1 MHSDIVHFRGPELV
15 RDCVNVELTWVQ
27 STIRRHAP
35 VFYLHPDDK
44 YMPCSAEFFMEQC
57 ELQGRGINGND
68 VVILPKG
75 SVTGE
80 QLLIQQDDVQSQW
93 TSLRLCFKCH
103 EARFGVPLAKINS
116 VPVYVHIKAV
126 VADDNRYIEAFEI
139 NYITLYAYNG
149 EYTVIPGLVQA
160 GAHDGDIEHITARV
174 CPESGDLLAMWY
186 NSHRPR
192 DGEWVEADSVPR
204 VVPSG
209 RPIAYVALHGH
220 GTYPRTGTIHRHF
233 WLGNDKCS
241 DRGVVWDPERLVL
254 LPSMERGLQASVASG
269 PPASCTLSSAS
280 TMLPVAACT
289 SRGYSY
295 SVKSP
300 VPRVVVG
307 VTRVAK
313 LTMQD
318 QNNRHGSGGAFP
330 MVIVDDP
337 CAWLFFRGFWGQT
350 PAIIQQSWYRTA
362 ESPIS
367 RSPLQRLFLHFWP
380 EVKSLM
386 AR

>member
-1 MHSDIVHFRGPELV
+1 MHSDIEPFGPNGPELV
-15 RDCVNVELTWVQ
+15 DDCVNVELAWIQ

-35 VFYLHPDDK
+35 VFYLHHDDK
-44 YMPCSAEFFMEQC
+44 YMPCSAEFFMEQS
-57 ELQGRGINGND
+57 ELRGNGSDGND
-68 VVILPKG
+68 IIILPKG
-75 SVTGE
+75 SVTAV
-80 QLLIQQDDVQSQW
+80 QLLLQQNDVQSRW
-93 TSLRLCFKCH
+93 NSLRLCFTCH
-103 EARFGVPLAKINS
+103 EARFGMPAVNINS

-126 VADDNRYIEAFEI
+126 VSDDNRYIEAFEI

-192 DGEWVEADSVPR
+192 DGEWVEAGSVPR

-233 WLGNDKCS
+233 CLGNDKCS

-254 LPSMERGLQASVASG
+254 LPTMERGLQAG
-269 PPASCTLSSAS
+269 EASCTRSSAS
-280 TMLPVAACT
+280 TMFPVATCK

-295 SVKSP
+295 SVNSP

-307 VTRVAK
+307 VTRVARA
-313 LTMQD
+313 TMQH
-318 QNNRHGSGGAFP
+318 QSNRHEDLGSSLP
-330 MVIVDDP
+330 MVIMDDP
-337 CAWLFFRGFWGQT
+337 CDWLFFRGFWGQT
-350 PAIIQQSWYRTA
+350 PAIIQQSWYRTS

-386 AR
+386 T